1 MRAEQ
6 YDRHEDVGFEVAYAF
21 VKGDMESG
29 KFGFVYFG
37 MSTRS
42 GPAENTC
49 YLPGWLYFLASL
61 NL

>member
-1 MRAEQ
+1 MRVEQ

-49 YLPGWLYFLASL
+49 YLPGGYTS
-61 NL
+61 